1 MILDDI
7 VAKKKRTITKRKRQ
21 YRAAGYERDGIKF

>member
-7 VAKKKRTITKRKRQ
+7 VEKEKNNYKEKRQ
-21 YRAAGYERDGIKF
+21 YRATGYERDGIKF

>member
-7 VAKKKRTITKRKRQ
+7 VEKRKEQLQREKRQ
-21 YRAAGYERDGIKF
+21 YRATGYERDGIKF

>member
-7 VAKKKRTITKRKRQ
+7 VGKKKRTITKRKRQ

>member
-7 VAKKKRTITKRKRQ
+7 VEKRKRTITKRKRQ